1 MVAADVACSRG
12 ERPVVTVDVTLTAVM
27 GLAAAA
33 DPAAVPALL
42 AAAMMGAA
50 QPCKP
55 EILRILRSAMKM

>member
-1 MVAADVACSRG
+1 
-12 ERPVVTVDVTLTAVM
+12 VVTVDVTLTAVM

-55 EILRILRSAMKM
+55 LMLRILRSTMKI